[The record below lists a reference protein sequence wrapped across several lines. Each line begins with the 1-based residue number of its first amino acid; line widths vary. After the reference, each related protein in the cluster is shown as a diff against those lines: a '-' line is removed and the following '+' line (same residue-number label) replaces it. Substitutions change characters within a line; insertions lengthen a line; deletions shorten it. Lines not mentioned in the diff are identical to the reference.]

1 MGQELTI
8 GGAKYKSLREGY
20 ILASVNANANRT
32 AVAVQGFLVV
42 NTLA

>member
-1 MGQELTI
+1 MGGT
-8 GGAKYKSLREGY
+8 KYTSLSDGY

-42 NTLA
+42 NILP